1 MAIKDKQRNRTLSAM
16 QRVWARRV
24 LKEQAKGQGNCD
36 NVDCRDAKEYLK
48 DY

>member
-16 QRVWARRV
+16 QRVWARQV
-24 LKEQAKGQGNCD
+24 LKQQAQEGGNCD
-36 NVDCRDAKEYLK
+36 SIDCKEAKAYLK